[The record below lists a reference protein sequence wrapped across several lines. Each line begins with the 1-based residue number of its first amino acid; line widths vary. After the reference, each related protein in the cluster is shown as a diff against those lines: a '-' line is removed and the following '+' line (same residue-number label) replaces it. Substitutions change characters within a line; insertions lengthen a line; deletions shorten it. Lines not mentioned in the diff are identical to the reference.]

1 MTAMRIVNTSS
12 TGPTFYII
20 EREPVFV
27 NPFITLMS
35 QNRLKFCACES
46 STQRSLK
53 LFYLP
58 IHHFPSQ
65 NRRLHPIVPHLL
77 LWHTQNIFA

>member
-1 MTAMRIVNTSS
+1 MTTMRIVNADS
-12 TGPTFYII
+12 TRPTFNII

-27 NPFITLMS
+27 NPFITLD
-35 QNRLKFCACES
+35 
-46 STQRSLK
+46 

-65 NRRLHPIVPHLL
+65 NRRLHPIVSHLL
-77 LWHTQNIFA
+77 LWNTQNIFA